1 MIIAEKKATI
11 KSLVYASIGFALL
24 FGIFIAFTNGIWY
37 ALIAGPIT
45 GALWGLLMYLFIN
58 SKKVKEQTIIEG
70 VVANDIIYSGGA
82 NHFKNAEAVG
92 GKLYL
97 LSNHLEFK
105 SHQFNIQNHT
115 FAININDIQDII
127 SYNTLGLI
135 PNGLKI
141 ILKDG
146 AEEKFV
152 VNHRDIWKKNIQI
165 LIDQPHS
172 QTA

>member
-1 MIIAEKKATI
+1 MIIAEKKATL
-11 KSLVYASIGFALL
+11 KTLVYASIGFALL

-45 GALWGLLMYLFIN
+45 GALWGLMMYLFVN
-58 SKKVKEQTIIEG
+58 ARKVKNQTIPEG
-70 VVANDIIYSGGA
+70 VEARDVIYSGGA

-92 GKLYL
+92 GTLFL
-97 LSNHLEFK
+97 LSDHLEFK
-105 SHQFNIQNHT
+105 SHKFNIQNHT
-115 FAININDIQDII
+115 PTIKINNIQDII
-127 SYNTLGLI
+127 FYNTLGLI

-152 VNHRDIWKKNIQI
+152 VNHRDIWKKNIQS
-165 LIDQPHS
+165 LIDQSNS
-172 QTA
+172 QIA

>member
-24 FGIFIAFTNGIWY
+24 FGIFIAFINGIWY

-45 GALWGLLMYLFIN
+45 GALWGLMMYLFVN
-58 SKKVKEQTIIEG
+58 ARKVKEQTILEG
-70 VVANDIIYSGGA
+70 VEASEVIYSGGA

-92 GKLYL
+92 GTLYL
-97 LSNHLEFK
+97 LSDRLAFK
-105 SHQFNIQNHT
+105 SHQVNIQNHT
-115 FAININDIQDII
+115 FAIKINNIQDII
-127 SYNTLGLI
+127 FYNTLGLI